1 MNNNY
6 KSAFISIIGKPNVGK
21 STLLNSLLN
30 EKIAITSPK
39 VQTTRHLI
47 TGILNKDENQFIF
60 IDTPGIHKPLHSL
73 GKSMEQQTFSTLNDV
88 DLIMWVVDRKFH
100 FSDEI
105 ILNNLKKLN
114 IPVCLVINKI
124 DLFKSK
130 SEIDEIILSFIN
142 RYNFDEVIP
151 ISAKDNT
158 HLNHLINSLKKYL
171 KEGPLYYPKDYIT
184 DQSDA
189 LRISE
194 LIREKILYHTKE
206 EIPHSVFVKIEN
218 MTNNK
223 DLKTLDI
230 NALVYVERNSQKGI
244 LIGKDGSLLKKIG
257 KEARLEINKIF
268 NLKSHLEIFVRVEK
282 NWRNN
287 PRIIKSQY
295 EGN

>member
-1 MNNNY
+1 MNYCLSDLILMNNNF

-30 EKIAITSPK
+30 EKVAITSPK

-47 TGILNKDENQFIF
+47 TGILNKENEQYIF
-60 IDTPGIHKPLHSL
+60 IDTPGIHRPIHSL
-73 GKSMEQQTFSTLNDV
+73 GKSMEKQTFNTLNEV

-114 IPVCLVINKI
+114 LPVYLVINKI

-142 RYNFDEVIP
+142 LYNFDEVIP
-151 ISAKDNT
+151 VSAKDKT
-158 HLNHLINSLKKYL
+158 HLSNLITLLSKSLKK
-171 KEGPLYYPKDYIT
+171 GPQYYPTGYIT
-184 DQSDA
+184 DQSDS

-218 MTNNK
+218 MSNNEE
-223 DLKTLDI
+223 LNTLDI

-257 KEARLEINKIF
+257 REARLEINKIF
-268 NLKSHLEIFVRVEK
+268 
-282 NWRNN
+282 
-287 PRIIKSQY
+287 
-295 EGN
+295 